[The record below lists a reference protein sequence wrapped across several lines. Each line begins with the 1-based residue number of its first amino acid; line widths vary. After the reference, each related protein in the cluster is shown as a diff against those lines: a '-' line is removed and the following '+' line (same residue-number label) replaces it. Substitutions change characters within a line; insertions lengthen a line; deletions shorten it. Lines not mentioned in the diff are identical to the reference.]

1 MTAGTSSAEGQSRPA
16 PEADTP
22 EPPALLVGGG
32 DRCSNCGSTLAVDQ
46 RYCVECG
53 SRRGKPRF
61 ALATAAVA
69 ASTETTPTT
78 PASGGWSRL
87 SAALA
92 VIAVL
97 LALGVGVLI
106 GNSTQASLKQ
116 PVKVQITGGTLSSAT
131 SGTGSGATTTPA
143 SGGSGGSSTKS
154 CAHGGAGCKNGK
166 QTGNFFG
173 GG

>member
-1 MTAGTSSAEGQSRPA
+1 M
-16 PEADTP
+16 
-22 EPPALLVGGG
+22 
-32 DRCSNCGSTLAVDQ
+32 AVDQ

-53 SRRGKPRF
+53 TRRGKPRF
-61 ALATAAVA
+61 ALADAPVA
-69 ASTETTPTT
+69 APAATPV
-78 PASGGWSRL
+78 PQAAGGWSRL

-116 PVKVQITGGTLSSAT
+116 PVKVQVTGGALSSAT
-131 SGTGSGATTTPA
+131 GSGSRSGATTTPKSSA
-143 SGGSGGSSTKS
+143 SGGSSPKS
-154 CAHGGAGCKNGK
+154 CTKGTAGCKNGK

-173 GG
+173 G

>member
-1 MTAGTSSAEGQSRPA
+1 MTAGNSSAEGQSRRS

-22 EPPALLVGGG
+22 GLPGLLVGGG
-32 DRCSNCGSTLAVDQ
+32 DRCSNCGTALAVDQ

-53 SRRGKPRF
+53 TRRGKPRF
-61 ALATAAVA
+61 ALAAVA
-69 ASTETTPTT
+69 ASAETTPMTR
-78 PASGGWSRL
+78 PDGGWSRL

-106 GNSTQASLKQ
+106 GNSRQVPLRQ
-116 PVKVQITGGTLSSAT
+116 PVKVQLTGGTLAPTAS
-131 SGTGSGATTTPA
+131 TGSGPGSTTTTPA
-143 SGGSGGSSTKS
+143 GGSGGTPSKA
-154 CAHGGAGCKNGK
+154 CARGTAGCKNGK

-173 GG
+173 G